1 MSLEYLLDV
10 KDLRTSF
17 FTHVGEIKAIRG
29 VDFSMEKGEII
40 GIVGESGSGKSVTS
54 LSIMQLLQYP
64 GKVIHG
70 EIYFKGKNILNC
82 SKQEMRKIRG
92 NEISMIFQ
100 DPMTSLNPLYTV
112 GKQIVEN
119 ISEHTELNKAEAR
132 ERAIEM
138 LRIVGIPSPEE
149 RYCNYPHEFSGGM
162 RQRAMIAMALSCN
175 PSLLIADEPTTAL
188 DVTIQI
194 QILNLIKQLNQKL
207 GMSTILITHDLGV
220 VANMCRKI
228 LVMYAGVVLEEGSVH
243 DIFYRPKH
251 PYTMGLLKSIPKA
264 SGSQKE
270 KLLPIPGSPPD
281 LLKPPPGCPFCNRCE
296 FARNLCVQE
305 MPPYFRQEQ
314 HRAMCWLLHED
325 APRIERY
332 ERLKGGVGNGKA
344 VG

>member
-1 MSLEYLLDV
+1 MSLEYLLEV

-64 GKVIHG
+64 GRVIGG
-70 EIYFKGKNILNC
+70 EINFKGKNILDC

-119 ISEHTELNKAEAR
+119 ILEHTELNKADAK

-138 LRIVGIPSPEE
+138 LRIVGIPAPEE
-149 RYCNYPHEFSGGM
+149 RYRNYPHEFSGGM
-162 RQRAMIAMALSCN
+162 RQRAMIAMALSCD

-194 QILNLIKQLNQKL
+194 QILDLIKQLNQKL

-228 LVMYAGVVLEEGSVH
+228 LVMYAGVILEEGSAH

-251 PYTMGLLKSIPKA
+251 PYTMGLLKSIPKV

-270 KLLPIPGSPPD
+270 RLLPIPGSPPD
-281 LLKPPPGCPFCNRCE
+281 LLNPPTGCPFCNRCE
-296 FARNLCVQE
+296 FARNLCAQE
-305 MPPYFRQEQ
+305 MPPYFKQGQ

-325 APRIERY
+325 APKIEGY